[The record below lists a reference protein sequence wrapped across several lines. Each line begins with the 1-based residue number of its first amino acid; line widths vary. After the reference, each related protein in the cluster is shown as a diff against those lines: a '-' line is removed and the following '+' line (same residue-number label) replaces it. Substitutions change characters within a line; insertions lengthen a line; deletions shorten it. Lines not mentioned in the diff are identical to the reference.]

1 MRKAIFPSLVAAVV
15 LAAVQAQA
23 STVTY
28 YVAQQG
34 AGGYTVWVTDSLG
47 DNHGL
52 AGLALTLNGVS
63 TAVLRAPE
71 ALGVDNGDGSAADVL
86 GWATCPTPSVSGG
99 TANVTLGEPVAVT
112 YGANEFIMGIG
123 QVAGNLTSYITGLT
137 DPGSGSN
144 YVIEIAVSHTMLGDT
159 QSASK
164 GVFGVAGGASFSSGA
179 NLVTNPAS
187 VVAEELVSG
196 NEAVAGTLPTLTNI
210 GANIFSSIPTG
221 TTTTSTTASADN
233 VVVAGN
239 VVPEP
244 ATLALLAFGG
254 LLVLPRDRKSVV

>member
-1 MRKAIFPSLVAAVV
+1 VRKAIFPSLVAAVV

-254 LLVLPRDRKSVV
+254 LLVLPRRRHA